1 MIKFISYGWGHHSG
15 MAAELILGQED
26 EEGVEK
32 EEGGVQEWTVTAQPS
47 NPDWDLWRRL
57 RKC

>member
-1 MIKFISYGWGHHSG
+1 MGHHSG

-32 EEGGVQEWTVTAQPS
+32 EEGGVQECVLSANHSDSSTLQS
-47 NPDWDLWRRL
+47 
-57 RKC
+57 

>member
-1 MIKFISYGWGHHSG
+1 MGHHSG